1 MHEDRRADI
10 IERIGAKRGTQLVV
24 AGMCLTLVVAYC
36 IHHASDLQTL
46 HRLDPLDVATF
57 FLLAAL
63 ANLIGAYKLF
73 LMLNWLGLKQIGFL
87 KWLGIFVG
95 SRFANFYVTQGAN
108 VYRAVKLKREHALS
122 YSESVG
128 LTGVITCLDTA
139 SVLFVT
145 GLLILVG
152 GRFQPSAGLL
162 ILASAFVAVSPLVIL
177 PYVVRRFAPSDAPQR
192 PAWLAWAGNR
202 TRVLSEVLARCT
214 RDVQTIGFIS
224 GMTILVYLAVLASTA
239 VCLTAFGGHVSM
251 FNAALLTSVLMLS
264 RAINIV
270 PGNLGVS
277 EFLAGVSTSVLMDQ
291 AMYGVMIAAIFRIVD
306 FMVIGIAF
314 LVLTIRP
321 RATTNHHS
329 IE

>member
-1 MHEDRRADI
+1 
-10 IERIGAKRGTQLVV
+10 LVI
-24 AGMCLTLVVAYC
+24 AYC
-36 IHHASDLQTL
+36 IHHASDLRIL
-46 HRLDPLDVATF
+46 LRLDRLDVATF
-57 FLLAAL
+57 FLLVAL

-73 LMLNWLGLKQIGFL
+73 VMLSWLGLKQIGFL

-95 SRFANFYVTQGAN
+95 SRLANFYVTQGAN

-128 LTGVITCLDTA
+128 VTGVITCFDTA
-139 SVLFVT
+139 SVLFVA

-162 ILASAFVAVSPLVIL
+162 ILGSAFVAVSPLVIL

-192 PAWLAWAGNR
+192 PGWLAWAGNR
-202 TRVLSEVLARCT
+202 TRVFSQVLARCT

-224 GMTILVYLAVLASTA
+224 GMTILVYLAVLAGTA
-239 VCLTAFGGHVSM
+239 VCLTAFGEDISM

-277 EFLAGVSTSVLMDQ
+277 ELLAGISAGVLMDH
-291 AMYGVMIAAIFRIVD
+291 AMYGVMISAIFRIMD
-306 FMVIGIAF
+306 FAVIGIAF
-314 LVLTIRP
+314 LALTIRSGVG
-321 RATTNHHS
+321 TNRGS
-329 IE
+329 DNW